1 MTDDPKKND
10 SAGILG
16 DMAEA
21 HEEQPGE
28 NPRQASTSKPKDEQ
42 SKPDAPA

>member
-1 MTDDPKKND
+1 MADDPKKND
-10 SAGILG
+10 SAGVLG

-28 NPRQASTSKPKDEQ
+28 HPKQAPTSKPKDDKP
-42 SKPDAPA
+42 KPDAPA